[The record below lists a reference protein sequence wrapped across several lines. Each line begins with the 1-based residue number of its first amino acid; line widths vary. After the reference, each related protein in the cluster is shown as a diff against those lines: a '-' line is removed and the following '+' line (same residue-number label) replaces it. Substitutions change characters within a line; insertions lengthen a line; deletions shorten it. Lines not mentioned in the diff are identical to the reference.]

1 MTPFDHDELD
11 DERDDDG
18 DDEPDGEA
26 DDDLFDE
33 SIPRSLQLHRPE
45 NLSEEPSVWLAEHRM
60 TQTEVGLRV
69 ATFLISSGIATTP
82 VVVLL
87 AGHELTRRDKPR
99 FPARRFLTERLGY
112 TTDIADPREWRGS
125 YHMKARAHPLCLD
138 WNRHAGHVTTFL
150 ASGQR
155 LVVFITA
162 GLLRESRSPAEHS
175 KFWQVVGRAIT
186 SPLADGTDLLA
197 VAVPRSKRYRS
208 LASEFRRAEGI
219 TRSRLSLLTVDRMGY
234 VDGLQSVAGT

>member
-1 MTPFDHDELD
+1 MTPFDYDEPDKPD

-99 FPARRFLTERLGY
+99 FPGDASS
-112 TTDIADPREWRGS
+112 PSGS
-125 YHMKARAHPLCLD
+125 ATP
-138 WNRHAGHVTTFL
+138 
-150 ASGQR
+150 
-155 LVVFITA
+155 
-162 GLLRESRSPAEHS
+162 P
-175 KFWQVVGRAIT
+175 T
-186 SPLADGTDLLA
+186 SPT
-197 VAVPRSKRYRS
+197 
-208 LASEFRRAEGI
+208 RANGGAP
-219 TRSRLSLLTVDRMGY
+219 TT
-234 VDGLQSVAGT
+234 